1 MVVAPRIRFL
11 QRSQNQNKPSD
22 NDSNENS
29 QEDENKEEEEEKKPK
44 NKNKKL
50 EMLRKKALERAKPLN
65 FAEFHQE
72 DNNDGLFTVRKVFTP
87 NASKVE
93 ESEED
98 EVYNLVLALSWRFF
112 CFNCFYFKIKV

>member
-1 MVVAPRIRFL
+1 MVAPRIRFL

-22 NDSNENS
+22 NESNENS
-29 QEDENKEEEEEKKPK
+29 QEDENKEEEEKKPK

-93 ESEED
+93 ESDED
-98 EVYNLVLALSWRFF
+98 EVYNLMMVLSWRFLF
-112 CFNCFYFKIKV
+112 